1 MRSRFG
7 AVGGVV
13 WGGESIRPRGGA
25 VGRQLLSRCRPTAP
39 PLGRIPSTVQHQG
52 AEVPSWEEA
61 SMCLVLVVWRMHPH
75 YPCVVA
81 ANRDEF
87 HARPT
92 AGAGWW
98 PDHPSILAGRDLE
111 AGGTW
116 LGVTRTGR
124 FAALTNYRDP
134 ERLRTATPR
143 RGALVT
149 SMLESGASVA
159 EGLTY
164 LRGVGADYNGFNLIF
179 SDGERLGIYVSVGGS
194 GRELGPGIY
203 GLSNHLLDTP
213 WPKVQKA
220 KSRLEAAL
228 SDMSDTAPLLA
239 LLRDDRPAPDAQLPQ
254 TGVSLEWERLLS
266 SAFVRAPD
274 YGTRCSTII
283 RIEAQGRAYFE
294 EWSWS
299 AGGSE
304 IGRTGLQFGRRDD
317 WGKKPM

>member
-1 MRSRFG
+1 
-7 AVGGVV
+7 
-13 WGGESIRPRGGA
+13 
-25 VGRQLLSRCRPTAP
+25 
-39 PLGRIPSTVQHQG
+39 
-52 AEVPSWEEA
+52 
-61 SMCLVLVVWRMHPH
+61 MCLVLVGWRAHPL

-92 AGAGWW
+92 ARAEWW
-98 PDHPSILAGRDLE
+98 PDRPQILAGRDLE

-134 ERLRTATPR
+134 EQRRVGVPS

-159 EGLTY
+159 EGLAH
-164 LRGVGADYNGFNLIF
+164 LRAVGGDYNGFNLIF
-179 SDGERLGIYVSVGGS
+179 SDGERLGIYESVRGT
-194 GRELGPGIY
+194 GRELGPGVY

-213 WPKVQKA
+213 WPKVQNA
-220 KSRLEAAL
+220 KTRLAAAL
-228 SDMSDTAPLLA
+228 LGLTDTAPLLD
-239 LLRDDRPAPDAQLPQ
+239 LLRDDRPACDAQLPR

-283 RIEAQGRAYFE
+283 RIERRGRAYFD
-294 EWSWS
+294 EWSWDS
-299 AGGSE
+299 VGSN
-304 IGRTGLQFGRRDD
+304 IGRTSLQFELE
-317 WGKKPM
+317 